1 MADRIMADRILTLAS
16 ASAIRLQLLQAAGLQ
31 VLSRPAR
38 VDEETVRLS
47 LMAEGA
53 LPRDVADTLA
63 EMKARKV
70 AEAADPAA
78 LVLGC
83 DQVLAFG
90 REVWAKPESPEDA
103 LHQLRRLRGQTH
115 KLCSAAVLYE
125 AARPVWR
132 NVTEARLTMR
142 DFSDAYLEGYVARN
156 WDSIRHSVGGYK
168 LEEEGVRL
176 MAEVQGDHFTVLGLP
191 LIPLLG
197 YLGQRGFIAA

>member
-1 MADRIMADRILTLAS
+1 MTERILTLAS
-16 ASAIRLQLLQAAGLQ
+16 GSAIRLQLLRAAGLS
-31 VLSRPAR
+31 VVARPAR

-70 AEAADPAA
+70 AEADPEA

-90 REVWAKPESPEDA
+90 REVWAKPDSPDEA
-103 LHQLRRLRGQTH
+103 IGQLRRLRGATH

-125 AARPVWR
+125 DARPVWR
-132 NVTEARLTMR
+132 IVTEARLTMR
-142 DFSDAYLEGYVARN
+142 GFSDAYVEGYVARN

-176 MAEVQGDHFTVLGLP
+176 MADVQGDHFTVLGLP

-197 YLGQRGFIAA
+197 YLGQRGFIPA